1 MSKDEEEEVKN
12 HMSEN
17 DVSSR
22 RDLILHPQQ
31 PQDELIVAGTKGA
44 ENDLLSVD
52 DERQIMILMLLAHVC
67 SLHDP
72 TPRTF
77 IVHVLSLYEKGLID
91 FKRIKFLFDLGLI
104 SSDVMVNLNTEH
116 GSAGNNSSD
125 YDPSLHVSFAG
136 ELVESL
142 DFIPNVAGRDISQLV
157 NTHDVVYKS
166 GDSSSESWF
175 SSGDEDT
182 SSSSDE
188 SSGTAPDL
196 DCCKQDEESINDVSM
211 SHKNNGYIRK
221 EEEVRFSSRKSDVV
235 DSQINIQLPTRS
247 QQVLAIRNHLEGEY
261 GDATSS
267 RDSNGRRFVPTTNG
281 KHIVPRQISHQSS
294 STSSTS
300 WSVDEHPL
308 SLSRYQRDFLQLGHM
323 SSGSF
328 GDVYLARN
336 KLDGNEY
343 AIKKV
348 EFSGKGLSSDNVSL
362 VVREVECLANCNH
375 PNCVRYFTS
384 WLEPTWAKGDQVIL
398 SDDGIFP
405 CRDKQRRL
413 LTDLHNMAYP
423 DMNKIDEFEVINDCS
438 EMTRDLWSKGYNR
451 DDSNLGSTPYGK
463 IKTEKQS
470 QYSYRICLYIQM
482 ELCTSKTLSDWIQ
495 NREFSALKNDHYVKA
510 IQVFKQIL
518 EGLSHIH
525 SRDIIHRDLKPSN
538 IFESQDGI
546 FKIGDFGL
554 SKLVPDEKFN
564 ITFESLIV
572 ADDDDNIYDLGDHTK
587 GVGTISYAAP
597 EQINGSNYDSK
608 TDIYSLG
615 LILLELVS
623 SFSTQHERM
632 LAFKNCK
639 EGKVPEDL
647 KSFSPQVAQ
656 LILSCT
662 SENPNAR
669 PCAMDILRL
678 PFLNDHVNENDIS
691 SRVLNFEEELRN
703 KNSLIEMQA
712 KIIQDQADQIKALK
726 AALRLASKDG

>member
-1 MSKDEEEEVKN
+1 VIERMSKDEEEEVNN

-31 PQDELIVAGTKGA
+31 PQDELIVANTKGA

-91 FKRIKFLFDLGLI
+91 FQRIKFLFDLGLI
-104 SSDVMVNLNTEH
+104 SSDVMVNLNKEH
-116 GSAGNNSSD
+116 GSAGNSSSD
-125 YDPSLHVSFAG
+125 YDPSMHVSFAG

-188 SSGTAPDL
+188 SSRTASDL
-196 DCCKQDEESINDVSM
+196 DCCKQGEESINDVSM

-235 DSQINIQLPTRS
+235 DIQLPTRS

-267 RDSNGRRFVPTTNG
+267 RNNNGRRFVPTTNS

-294 STSSTS
+294 TTSSTS

-308 SLSRYQRDFLQLGHM
+308 SLSRYQRDFLQLGHV

-398 SDDGIFP
+398 NNDGIFP
-405 CRDKQRRL
+405 CRNNQHRL

-423 DMNKIDEFEVINDCS
+423 DMNKIDEFEIIKECS
-438 EMTRDLWSKGYNR
+438 EITRDPWSKGYNR
-451 DDSNLGSTPYGK
+451 DDSNLGSTSFGK

-482 ELCTSKTLSDWIQ
+482 ELCTSNTLSDWIL

-572 ADDDDNIYDLGDHTK
+572 ADDDDNIYGLGDHTK

-632 LAFKNCK
+632 LAFKHCK

-678 PFLNDHVNENDIS
+678 PFLNDSVNENDIS
-691 SRVLNFEEELRN
+691 SHILNFEEELRN
-703 KNSLIEMQA
+703 KDSLIQMQA
-712 KIIQDQADQIKALK
+712 KIIQDQADEIKTLKTALK
-726 AALRLASKDG
+726 MASKDG